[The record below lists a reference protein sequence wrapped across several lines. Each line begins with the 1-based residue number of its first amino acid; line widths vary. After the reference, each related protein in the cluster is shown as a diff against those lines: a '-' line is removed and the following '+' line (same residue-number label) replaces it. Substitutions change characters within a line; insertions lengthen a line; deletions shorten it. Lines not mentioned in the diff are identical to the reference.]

1 MLVGIS
7 HDAILNAIDGLEPL
21 ELDAVVL
28 LHEHRVTGAMSDDTA
43 RISTAVEQLTS
54 YADRCDKVLRQVERL
69 SPVPAAHYSEGFAL

>member
-7 HDAILNAIDGLEPL
+7 HDALLNAIDGLDPL

-43 RISTAVEQLTS
+43 RIWAAVEQLTS
-54 YADRCDKVLRQVERL
+54 YADRCGKVLKNVERL
-69 SPVPAAHYSEGFAL
+69 SPVPADHHSEGFAL